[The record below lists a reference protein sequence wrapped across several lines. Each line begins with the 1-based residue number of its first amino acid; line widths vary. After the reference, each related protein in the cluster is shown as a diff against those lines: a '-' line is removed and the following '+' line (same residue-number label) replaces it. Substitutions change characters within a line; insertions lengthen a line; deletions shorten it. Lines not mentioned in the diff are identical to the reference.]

1 MSVYENTPVGYIRK
15 MMASGQDAS
24 IGDPRKMARAMI
36 ASVDK
41 EVAPKRLTLGSDAY
55 TLITVAL
62 KTRLADLEAQKE
74 VAFSTTST
82 E

>member
-1 MSVYENTPVGYIRK
+1 
-15 MMASGQDAS
+15 MM
-24 IGDPRKMARAMI
+24 

-55 TLITVAL
+55 TLITAAL